1 MNNYLKYAGLGFQ
14 MLVTIAGLSFLGDY
28 LDKRWAFETPWMTIV
43 LALLGIVASTYQVIK
58 TLNK

>member
-14 MLVTIAGLSFLGDY
+14 MLVTIAALSFLGDY